1 MYVVKLA
8 DGTELKGL
16 EINGNNFISNTII
29 DDNVFKDNLTKVIIT
44 SPEGVLEYEDMKLI
58 QNKVYGTQSWF
69 ILAEKTKD
77 EIEKQQQEAVLA
89 GLAYELIQ
97 KDLALQALEQTQ
109 ANTLYQLMMK
119 GVM

>member
-16 EINGNNFISNTII
+16 ELNGNNFVSDAII
-29 DDNVFKDNLTKVIIT
+29 DDEVFKNNLDTVIIT
-44 SPEGVLEYEDMKLI
+44 NEEGSTIYNNMKLI

-77 EIEKQQQEAVLA
+77 EIDKEQREAVLA

>member
-8 DGTELKGL
+8 DGTELKNL
-16 EINGNNFISNTII
+16 ELNGNNFISNTII

-44 SPEGVLEYEDMKLI
+44 SPEGVSEYEDMKLI

-109 ANTLYQLMMK
+109 ANTLYQFMMK
-119 GVM
+119 GVI